1 MKPVAE
7 NVKFPEVE
15 LEVLQFWD
23 DHKIFENTLKKTRDR
38 QPFIFYD
45 GPPFATGLPHYG
57 HLLAGTI
64 KDIIP
69 RFWTMRGRYI
79 DRRFGWDCH
88 GLPVEMEIEQA
99 LDLHGK
105 SEIERFGVANFNAE
119 CRKIV
124 LRYTEEWEKTV
135 RRTGRWVDFRND
147 YRTMDLSFMETVW
160 WALRQMWDKDLVYEG
175 YKVLPF
181 STRLG
186 TVLSNFEANLNYKD
200 VQDPTVT
207 VRFAADGEE
216 KTSFIAWTT
225 TPWTL
230 PSNLALAV
238 GPDID
243 YVKVRDHNEDGA
255 HYIMAEARLKTYF
268 PKPETCT
275 IVQRYKGRDLVGRG
289 YQPLF
294 PYFAERKKQKNFRVI
309 AADYVTTEDGT
320 GIVHIAP
327 AFGEDDFFA
336 CQQAGIELVN
346 PVDDEGKFAPEVADF
361 AGLHVKEADPKIIA
375 HLKRDKKLV
384 HQGTIFHSY
393 PYCWRSDTPLIYRA
407 VNTWFVRVEAFR
419 ERLVANNQLTAWV
432 PEHLRDGRFGNW
444 LENAR
449 DWAISRNRYWGTP
462 LPIWKSED
470 ESEIVCI
477 GSVEELAQKTG
488 VRVTDLHREYVD
500 DLSFPATTGQGVMR
514 RVPQVFDC
522 WFESGSMPY
531 AQIHYPFDNAE
542 SFSRAFPADFIA
554 EGLDQTRG
562 WFYTLMVVASAL
574 FDKPAFHNVVVN
586 GLVLAEDGKKMS
598 KRLKNYPEPDEIMAQ
613 HGADAMRLYLINSPL
628 VRAEE
633 LRFSEQ
639 GVRDTVRRLLL
650 PWWNAYK
657 FFVTYAQ
664 VDDWQPDHKVDE
676 ASPNIL
682 DRWILSRQQ
691 TLIRR
696 VNAEMEAY
704 RLYTVVPALLDF
716 LNELTNWYVRL
727 NRRRFWADDSKVD
740 DDNHQITM
748 GSSSALTD
756 KNFAYRTLHQ
766 VLLSFSKLMAPFT
779 PFLADAVY
787 RNLSTLQPD
796 RAAASVHLEDFPSYD
811 QHAVEAGLEDAV
823 ARMQRVILLGRSL
836 RNERKVKVRIPLQ
849 TLTILHR
856 QESVLNDLKPLE
868 GYIREELNVKTVAY
882 STAEDDKVELS
893 AKPNPQLLG
902 PRFGKAFG
910 QIRKQLAALS
920 REQMLTL
927 EAGQSLQ
934 LNGHAFQPDEVQIL
948 RQAKDGVPDVHS
960 DRFIS
965 IEFPCDL
972 NDELISEG
980 LAREVVH
987 LIQQMRK
994 DAGYQVE
1001 DRIAVTYQAAPQLA
1015 TAIDRHLAYIQQE
1028 TLARSL
1034 AQAQPTGDRVE
1045 SADIEGAAITLGVQ
1059 RQAV

>member
-1 MKPVAE
+1 MRPVAE

-23 DHKIFENTLKKTRDR
+23 DAKVFENTLKKNRGQ

-69 RFWTMRGRYI
+69 RFWTMRGRYV

-160 WALRQMWDKDLVYEG
+160 WALRQMWDKALVYEG
-175 YKVLPF
+175 SKVLPF

-207 VRFAADGEE
+207 VRFAADDEE

-238 GPDID
+238 GPDIV
-243 YVKVRDHNEDGA
+243 YVKVRDHQDGA
-255 HYIMAEARLKTYF
+255 HYIMAEARLSTYF
-268 PKPETCT
+268 PKPGTCT
-275 IVQRYKGRDLVGRG
+275 VVQRYTGRDLVGRG
-289 YQPLF
+289 YRPLF
-294 PYFAERKKQKNFRVI
+294 PYFAERKQRAAFRLI

-346 PVDDEGKFAPEVADF
+346 PVDDEGKFTVQVPDF
-361 AGLHVKEADPKIIA
+361 AGLHVKEADTRIIA
-375 HLKRDKKLV
+375 HLKRARQLV

-419 ERLVANNQLTAWV
+419 ERLVANNQRTTWV
-432 PEHLRDGRFGNW
+432 PEHLRDGRFGKW

-470 ESEIVCI
+470 GSEVVCI
-477 GSVEELAQKTG
+477 GSVEELARKTG
-488 VRVTDLHREYVD
+488 VRVTDLHREHVD
-500 DLSFPATTGQGVMR
+500 ALSFPATTGRVMR

-531 AQIHYPFDNAE
+531 AQLHYPFDNAE
-542 SFSRAFPADFIA
+542 RFSRAFPADFIA

-598 KRLKNYPEPDEIMAQ
+598 KRLKNYPEPDEIMAR

-657 FFVTYAQ
+657 FFVTYAL
-664 VDDWQPDHKVDE
+664 VDDWKPERVPAG

-682 DRWILSRQQ
+682 DRWIVSRQQ

-716 LNELTNWYVRL
+716 LHELTNWYVRL
-727 NRRRFWADDSKVD
+727 NRRRFWADD
-740 DDNHQITM
+740 TP
-748 GSSSALTD
+748 D
-756 KNFAYRTLHQ
+756 KHFAYRTLHE
-766 VLLSFSKLMAPFT
+766 VLLTFSRLMAPFT

-787 RNLSTLQPD
+787 RNLSALQPQ
-796 RAAASVHLEDFPSYD
+796 AAVASVHLEDFPGYD
-811 QHAVEAGLEDAV
+811 HAAVDAGLEDAV

-849 TLTILHR
+849 TLTVLHR

-882 STAEDDKVELS
+882 STAEDEKVELR

-902 PRFGKAFG
+902 PRFGSAFG
-910 QIRKQLAALS
+910 QVRKRLATLS
-920 REQMLTL
+920 REQMLSL
-927 EAGQSLQ
+927 EAGQPLQ
-934 LNGHAFQPDEVQIL
+934 LNGHAFQPDEVHIL
-948 RQAKDGVPDVHS
+948 RHAREGVPDVHS

-965 IEFPCDL
+965 IELPCEL
-972 NDELISEG
+972 NDELLSEG

-987 LIQQMRK
+987 LIQHMRK

-1015 TAIDRHLAYIQQE
+1015 SAIDRHLSYIRQE

-1045 SADIEGAAITLGVQ
+1045 SAAIEGAAITLGV
-1059 RQAV
+1059 RREAAGWPCR

>member
-15 LEVLQFWD
+15 LEVLKFWD
-23 DHKIFENTLKKTRDR
+23 EHKIFDKTLAKTRDQ

-69 RFWTMRGRYI
+69 RFWTMRGRYV

-88 GLPVEMEIEQA
+88 GLPVEMEIEQD
-99 LDLHGK
+99 LDLHGR

-124 LRYTEEWEKTV
+124 LRYTAEWEKTV
-135 RRTGRWVDFRND
+135 RRAGRWADFQHD

-160 WALRQMWDKDLVYEG
+160 WAFQQMWDKDLVYEG
-175 YKVLPF
+175 NKVLPF

-207 VRFAADGEE
+207 VRFAVDGEE
-216 KTSFIAWTT
+216 NTSLVAWTT

-238 GPDID
+238 GPDLD
-243 YVKVRDHNEDGA
+243 YVKVRDKEDGSG
-255 HYIMAEARLKTYF
+255 YIMAEARVKTYF
-268 PKPETCT
+268 PKEEAYS
-275 IVQRYKGRDLVGRG
+275 IEQRYKGQDLVGRG

-294 PYFAERKKQKNFRVI
+294 PYFSSRKEQNNFRVI
-309 AADYVTTEDGT
+309 SADYVTTDEGT

-327 AFGEDDFFA
+327 AFGEDDFYA
-336 CQQAGIELVN
+336 CQQAGIDIVN
-346 PVDDEGKFAPEVADF
+346 PVDDEGKFTAEVSDF

-375 HLKRDKKLV
+375 HLKQAKKLV

-393 PYCWRSDTPLIYRA
+393 PFCWRSDTPLIYRA
-407 VNTWFVRVEAFR
+407 VKTWFIRVEAFR
-419 ERLVANNQLTAWV
+419 DRLVANNQQTAWV

-462 LPIWKSED
+462 LPIWQSD
-470 ESEIVCI
+470 DGSEIMCI
-477 GSVEELAQKTG
+477 GSIDELAKKTG
-488 VRVTDLHREYVD
+488 VRVTDLHREHVD
-500 DLSFPATTGQGVMR
+500 GLTFPTTTGQGIMR
-514 RVPQVFDC
+514 RVPHVFDC
-522 WFESGSMPY
+522 WFESGAMPY
-531 AQIHYPFDNAE
+531 AQLHYPFENADN
-542 SFSRAFPADFIA
+542 FSGSFPADFIA

-574 FDKPAFHNVVVN
+574 FDKPAFHHVVVN
-586 GLVLAEDGKKMS
+586 GLILAEDGKKMS
-598 KRLKNYPEPDEIMAQ
+598 KRLKNYPEPDEIMSA

-650 PWWNAYK
+650 PWWNVYK
-657 FFVTYAQ
+657 FFVTYAL
-664 VDDWQPDHKVDE
+664 VDDWKPEHTLAE

-682 DRWILSRQQ
+682 DRWIVSRQQ

-696 VNAEMEAY
+696 VNTEMEAY

-716 LNELTNWYVRL
+716 LNELTNWYIRL
-727 NRRRFWADDSKVD
+727 NRRRFWGEG
-740 DDNHQITM
+740 DN
-748 GSSSALTD
+748 TD
-756 KNFAYRTLHQ
+756 KHFAYRTLHE
-766 VLLSFSKLMAPFT
+766 VLLTFSKLMAPFT
-779 PFLADAVY
+779 PFLADALY
-787 RNLSTLQPD
+787 RNLSTLQSD
-796 RAAASVHLEDFPSYD
+796 KAVESVHLEDFPSYD
-811 QHAVEAGLEDAV
+811 ERAVDQPLEDAV
-823 ARMQRVILLGRSL
+823 TRMQRVILLGRSL
-836 RNERKVKVRIPLQ
+836 RNERKVKVRMPLQ

-856 QESVLNDLKPLE
+856 QESVLNDLKPLA
-868 GYIREELNVKTVAY
+868 GYIQEELNVKTIAY
-882 STAEDDKVELS
+882 SMAEGEKVELS
-893 AKPNPQLLG
+893 ARPNPQLLG
-902 PRFGKAFG
+902 PRFGKEFG
-910 QIRKQLAALS
+910 KIRKQLATLT
-920 REQMLTL
+920 RDQMLTL
-927 EAGQSLQ
+927 EGSESLQ
-934 LNGHAFQPDEVQIL
+934 LNGYAFQPGEIQIL
-948 RQAKDGVPDVHS
+948 RQAKDGLPDVRS

-965 IEFPCDL
+965 IEFPCEL
-972 NDELISEG
+972 NDELIAEG
-980 LAREVVH
+980 LAREIVH
-987 LIQQMRK
+987 QIQQMRK

-1001 DRIAVTYQAAPQLA
+1001 DRIAVTYEAAPQLA
-1015 TAIDRHLAYIQQE
+1015 AAIDRHQTYIRQE

-1034 AQAQPTGDRVE
+1034 EQALPSGDRVE
-1045 SADIEGAAITLGVQ
+1045 TATIEDASITLGV
-1059 RQAV
+1059 RRNPA